1 MTQKIFKCTIGD
13 FSISDGF
20 AIVDLLS
27 EKDYLSV
34 SCVEKGDDKWFVEI
48 LSMLPINK
56 SDITKILADY
66 EYSILETDAL

>member
-1 MTQKIFKCTIGD
+1 MAITQKIFKCSIGD

-34 SCVEKGDDKWFVEI
+34 SCVEKEEDIWFAEI
-48 LSMLPINK
+48 LSMLRIKK
-56 SDITKILADY
+56 SDIKKF
-66 EYSILETDAL
+66 